1 MWQPFKRHDPLI
13 QIRLRFFKSLVG
25 VVHHCDEE
33 VEEDDD
39 VDEGVAA
46 EHEEAE
52 EAREL
57 LGCNSIGH
65 VGFRVGFWDMF
76 RGNLGKNLQYY
87 VGYKFIHVSKFET

>member
-1 MWQPFKRHDPLI
+1 M
-13 QIRLRFFKSLVG
+13 
-25 VVHHCDEE
+25 VHHGDEE

-57 LGCNSIGH
+57 LDARQLEVLQVDQTEHRPEQRLRRLPQAANVELKAMRQMPLECDINIAVNGP
-65 VGFRVGFWDMF
+65 FW
-76 RGNLGKNLQYY
+76 
-87 VGYKFIHVSKFET
+87 VEVVSPEHHLRQC

>member
-1 MWQPFKRHDPLI
+1 MAKCGNLEQEQLKL
-13 QIRLRFFKSLVG
+13 IRLLFLKSLVG
-25 VVHHCDEE
+25 VVHHSDEE

-57 LGCNSIGH
+57 LDAGQLE
-65 VGFRVGFWDMF
+65 V
-76 RGNLGKNLQYY
+76 L
-87 VGYKFIHVSKFET
+87 

>member
-1 MWQPFKRHDPLI
+1 M
-13 QIRLRFFKSLVG
+13 
-25 VVHHCDEE
+25 VHHSDEE

-57 LGCNSIGH
+57 LDAGQLE
-65 VGFRVGFWDMF
+65 V
-76 RGNLGKNLQYY
+76 LQ
-87 VGYKFIHVSKFET
+87 VDQPEHRPEQRLRRLP